1 MFSCCKLTKK
11 YTIGTV
17 PSVFFCVPLPSMR
30 KIIFLTAFV
39 LGLLTTAGAIAQTDS
54 IRTGLIKSVG
64 RTLDTRAHLKYDP
77 QYIEVPDRPWRVIL
91 RGKMDENIV
100 DFINSNSVLY
110 EGSKLDTRFTLKFD
124 TKLNKSIGLWVGYRG
139 LGFGYYYKPDKKPD
153 INIAVSA
160 TAAKFGLNFRLRSR
174 QTNTLHFALEQSDG
188 DTAAYDEMDAVLK
201 TYIDIKSLYLNAYY
215 VFNGRRY
222 SQGAAYNQVVIQRKS
237 AGSLLLGLTAYGSSV
252 DVATSD
258 LNAGVIAVADSV
270 GYLSLGK
277 ISVGLGYGYN
287 WVPARGLTINAMVMP
302 NLSLYDNIIRKKF
315 DCNYD
320 YPGVDIVDDYG
331 KWDSEKR
338 QWENGKQRKPLIIND
353 TYSDWQNDVEM
364 WETRT
369 ERRRTSM
376 AFNVDVRMGVAYCW
390 KRYFVSANAI
400 FEHYNYGRD
409 RNKVDL
415 IDWYATFSLGIRL

>member
-1 MFSCCKLTKK
+1 MK
-11 YTIGTV
+11 
-17 PSVFFCVPLPSMR
+17 

-39 LGLLTTAGAIAQTDS
+39 FGLLSGTGASAQTDS
-54 IRTGLIKSVG
+54 INHSMFKAFGNR
-64 RTLDTRAHLKYDP
+64 LDTKAHLKYDSR
-77 QYIEVPDRPWRVIL
+77 YIEVPEHPWRIIL
-91 RGKMDENIV
+91 RSKLDENIV
-100 DFINSNSVLY
+100 NFINSNTVIY
-110 EGSKLDTRFTLKFD
+110 DGSNLDTRFTLKFD
-124 TKLNKSIGLWVGYRG
+124 SKINKSIGLWVGYRG
-139 LGFGYYYKPDKKPD
+139 LGFGYYYKPDKTPD

-174 QTNTLHFALEQSDG
+174 QTNTLHLALEQSDG
-188 DTAAYDEMDAVLK
+188 DTTACDELDAVLK
-201 TYIDIKSLYLNAYY
+201 TYIDINSIYLNAYY
-215 VFNGRRY
+215 VFNGKRY

-277 ISVGLGYGYN
+277 ISIGLGYGYN
-287 WVPARGLTINAMVMP
+287 WVPVRGLTINAMVMP
-302 NLSLYDNIIRKKF
+302 NLSIYDNIIRKKY

-320 YPGVDIVDDYG
+320 YPGIDTVDDYG
-331 KWDSEKR
+331 KWDSDKR

-353 TYSDWQNDVEM
+353 TNIDWQNDVEM

-369 ERRRTSM
+369 EKRRTRW
-376 AFNVDVRMGVAYCW
+376 AFNVDLRMGIAYCW
-390 KRYFVSANAI
+390 KRYFISANAI

-415 IDWYATFSLGIRL
+415 IDWYATASLGIRL